1 MPQSARSAVIG
12 NDNDFLGW
20 IVDTPFA
27 PAVYMCGSTRS
38 TTPFWFNIQE
48 LIPAVPWCSPSCC
61 LTSLPGRKPSYGR
74 LAFYVTTL
82 FIPLT
87 PNVRDTP
94 VLPANVNFTPHPLRI
109 WVSRRLFKRGRRVA
123 ESLHLRQ
130 EWAVIMMDELQ
141 FVHGP
146 IYSDTSA
153 ITDGLDADVAVA
165 TM

>member
-1 MPQSARSAVIG
+1 MDCGTLRLRPLFTYVFDQIDNTFLVQHPGVNPRSPVVLSQLLF
-12 NDNDFLGW
+12 DF
-20 IVDTPFA
+20 A
-27 PAVYMCGSTRS
+27 
-38 TTPFWFNIQE
+38 
-48 LIPAVPWCSPSCC
+48 
-61 LTSLPGRKPSYGR
+61 PGRKPSYGR

-87 PNVRDTP
+87 PNVRGTP

-109 WVSRRLFKRGRRVA
+109 WVSRWLFKRGRRVA
-123 ESLHLRQ
+123 ESLHLWQ

-153 ITDGLDADVAVA
+153 ITDGLDADVVVA